1 MAIYYD
7 VIKRKSPKD
16 GSVKFYSQARS
27 QNYVTLNQL
36 ARRIS
41 GECTVTYSDII
52 AVLSALERDIPE
64 YLLAGNSVRLGTLGS
79 FHVTLASTGAETK
92 AAFSTKNFNRVR
104 VRFIPTSGLKDN
116 FALGSSLMSFRQV
129 KPETKGTTA
138 DSGTGGSDTGG
149 GGNTGGDVNPN
160 A

>member
-16 GSVKFYSQARS
+16 GTVKFYSQVKS
-27 QNYVTLNQL
+27 MNYVTIEQL

-41 GECTVTYSDII
+41 GECTVTYSDIL
-52 AVLSALERDIPE
+52 AVLKALEVDLPE

-79 FHVTLASTGAETK
+79 FHLTLASSGAENK
-92 AAFSTKNFNRVR
+92 ADFSTANISRVR
-104 VRFIPTSGLKDN
+104 VRFVPTKALQDN
-116 FALGSSLMSFRQV
+116 FAKGSRLVSFRQV
-129 KPETKGTTA
+129 KDGGA
-138 DSGTGGSDTGG
+138 SGTSGGGSGSG
-149 GGNTGGDVNPN
+149 GGNEGGDVNPD

>member
-16 GSVKFYSQARS
+16 GTVKFYSQAKTM
-27 QNYVTLNQL
+27 NYVTIEQL

-41 GECTVTYSDII
+41 GECTVTYSDIL
-52 AVLSALERDIPE
+52 AVLKALEVDLPE

-79 FHVTLASTGAETK
+79 FHITMASSGAESKKEFTT
-92 AAFSTKNFNRVR
+92 ANINRVR
-104 VRFIPTSGLKDN
+104 VRFVPTKALQDN
-116 FALGSSLMSFRQV
+116 FAKGSRLMTFRQV
-129 KPETKGTTA
+129 KDQGVSGGGT
-138 DSGTGGSDTGG
+138 SGGGSESG